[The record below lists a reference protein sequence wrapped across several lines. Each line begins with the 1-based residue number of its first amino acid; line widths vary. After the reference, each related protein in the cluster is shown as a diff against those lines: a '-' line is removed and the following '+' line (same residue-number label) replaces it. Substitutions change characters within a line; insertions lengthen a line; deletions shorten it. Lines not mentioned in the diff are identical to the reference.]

1 MMENE
6 YIKISM
12 FKLIKQV
19 VIRYILILLFVSF
32 VLFLPAGSLKF
43 WNAWIFIGALFLPEL
58 FALIYLAI
66 KDPELLQKRLKIKE
80 KEKAQRIFNI
90 LYIIIFIITLI
101 ITGLDFK
108 YHWSIVPVWLV
119 IVATGIMISGFF
131 IAFIVLKQ
139 NSYASRVVEIQ
150 EGQKVI
156 DVGLYSVVRHPMYL
170 SALIFFCPMPLV
182 LGSLYA
188 FIIPVILAPFL
199 LLIRIINEEKVLK
212 NKLNGY
218 KEYVKKVKYR
228 LIPFVW

>member
-101 ITGLDFK
+101 ITGQDF
-108 YHWSIVPVWLV
+108 
-119 IVATGIMISGFF
+119 
-131 IAFIVLKQ
+131 
-139 NSYASRVVEIQ
+139 N
-150 EGQKVI
+150 
-156 DVGLYSVVRHPMYL
+156 
-170 SALIFFCPMPLV
+170 
-182 LGSLYA
+182 
-188 FIIPVILAPFL
+188 
-199 LLIRIINEEKVLK
+199 
-212 NKLNGY
+212 LN
-218 KEYVKKVKYR
+218 
-228 LIPFVW
+228 PA

>member
-1 MMENE
+1 
-6 YIKISM
+6 M

-131 IAFIVLKQ
+131 MAFIVLKQ

-212 NKLNGY
+212 NNLNGY

>member
-1 MMENE
+1 MENE

-131 IAFIVLKQ
+131 MAFIVLKQ

-212 NKLNGY
+212 NNLNGY

>member
-131 IAFIVLKQ
+131 MAFIVLKQ

-212 NKLNGY
+212 NNLNGY

>member
-101 ITGLDFK
+101 ITGQDFK

-131 IAFIVLKQ
+131 MAFIVLKQ

-212 NKLNGY
+212 NNLNGY

>member
-131 IAFIVLKQ
+131 MVFIVLKQ

-212 NKLNGY
+212 NNLNGY